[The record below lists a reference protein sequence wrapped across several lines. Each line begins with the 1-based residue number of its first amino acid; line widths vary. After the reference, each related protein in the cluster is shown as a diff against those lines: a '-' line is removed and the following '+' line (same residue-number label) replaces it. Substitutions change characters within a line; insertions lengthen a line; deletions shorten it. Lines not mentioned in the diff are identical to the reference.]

1 MTQMKQPLP
10 PHEKVPPSWP
20 LMKRM
25 WRDWVSPYK
34 RLIFINLLLI
44 IGVSASTTAYPLV
57 INWSI
62 DKFEKH
68 QLGQLAILP
77 LVIILVTAAKGLT
90 LYFHTSLTNKVSS
103 LVLRD
108 LQNAV
113 FAALNSA
120 DLAQVNRE
128 APANLAQRF
137 YAEMIYIQ
145 VAIQRAITSMI
156 RDSLMIIGLTGAMI
170 YIDWQLALASL
181 VLLPIAVVPVTLIGK
196 KLRANAAIAQG
207 MIGNMASFLTEA
219 LGGARIIRTYQLEPY
234 MASRGHNVF
243 DAMHHLRLRAANL
256 YARVE
261 PILEALGGFAVA
273 IVILLIG
280 WRISSGAS
288 SLGQFAGFISALLI
302 AAQPMRTLGNVNA
315 VLQEGAS
322 ASIRI
327 FALLDTKPQITQKS
341 GAATFKLKT
350 GEIRFENVSFS
361 YGKDIP
367 TLRDVSF
374 TIPGGATV
382 ALVGR
387 SGAGKSTLFNL
398 IPRLYD
404 ISSGTI
410 LFDGQDISQL
420 TLASLRQQIS
430 LVAQDVMVFQDSVA
444 SNIALGRLD
453 ATRSEIEAAANDAA
467 AHDFIIALPQGYDTR
482 LGEGGATLSG
492 GERQRIA
499 LARALLRDTPLLLLD
514 EATSALD
521 AESEHLVQQ
530 ALARLTK
537 DRTTLVIAH
546 RLATIRKADLIVVM
560 EQGRVVEQGTHQ
572 TLLAQNGAYAT
583 LHQRQFH
590 EEPAIPDAK
599 SDQPPMISDLVV

>member
-1 MTQMKQPLP
+1 MTKMKQPLP
-10 PHEKVPPSWP
+10 PHAKAPPSLP

-34 RLIFINLLLI
+34 RLITINLFLI
-44 IGVSASTTAYPLV
+44 LGVSASTTAYPLV
-57 INWSI
+57 INWAI

-68 QLGQLAILP
+68 ELGQLAILP
-77 LVIILVTAAKGLT
+77 LVVILVTAIKGLT

-113 FAALNSA
+113 FAALNRA
-120 DLAQVNRE
+120 DLAQVSRE

-181 VLLPIAVVPVTLIGK
+181 ILLPIAVVPVTLIGK
-196 KLRANAAIAQG
+196 KLRANAAMAQG

-219 LGGARIIRTYQLEPY
+219 LGGARIIRTYQLEHY
-234 MASRGHNVF
+234 MAVRGQNVF
-243 DAMHHLRLRAANL
+243 EAMHHLRLRAANL

-261 PILEALGGFAVA
+261 PILEALGGLAVA

-315 VLQEGAS
+315 VIQEGAS
-322 ASIRI
+322 AAIRI
-327 FALLDTKPQITQKS
+327 FALLDTAPQIIEK
-341 GAATFKLKT
+341 ADAVPLKLGK
-350 GEIRFENVSFS
+350 GEIRFDNVGFS

-367 TLRDVSF
+367 TLHDVSF

-387 SGAGKSTLFNL
+387 SGAGKSTIFNL

-404 ISSGTI
+404 ISSGAI

-420 TLASLRQQIS
+420 TLPSLRQQIS
-430 LVAQDVMVFQDSVA
+430 LVSQDVMVFQDSVA
-444 SNIALGRLD
+444 NNIALGRLD
-453 ATRSEIEAAANDAA
+453 ASRAAIETAAKDAA
-467 AHDFIIALPQGYDTR
+467 AHDFISALPQGYDTL
-482 LGEGGATLSG
+482 LGEGGAILSG

-537 DRTTLVIAH
+537 GRTTLVIAH

-572 TLLAQNGAYAT
+572 TLLAQNGAYAA
-583 LHQRQFH
+583 LHQRQFQ
-590 EEPAIPDAK
+590 EAPPIPAAK
-599 SDQPPMISDLVV
+599 ADLSATLSSFAV